1 MTSEAPKHIDIDVV
15 TYAVRCQKFRIA
27 ALVMKRTS
35 IPLATEYATRLVH
48 LIPGIRLDDM
58 LAFFDFDPSESKIL
72 LQDVLSTGLVEERN
86 GQLHLSQRGWK
97 SLSPESDRLDLFE
110 LEEINTTVAFELA
123 ALTPV
128 EESSLNARE
137 AKVIEELRLPDR
149 ERAASA
155 GADAADAFDLHFQEW
170 RATQARRRWLDEDAR
185 LTSIED
191 IQPIAATT
199 AVVQIPIR
207 WRPADESGAS
217 PDFSELSNRGRPG
230 SRSPL
235 ISAISEQMKSVVAPS
250 DHQDAFELVDRID
263 GGLLRRGGVRSSVE
277 REPWVSAAATAEGQI
292 LKGIGAPGLKLVGSV
307 ASDKLRAAV
316 LDWTQAAANTSSTTR
331 TPVFWLPPAVS
342 SWGRNVPFVNLARD
356 LSRKNQIDDG
366 TVLLARSGSDYE
378 RKGWTRLYGHANRQ
392 PALFARCLAVPP
404 KELPS
409 ALEIILKPGSWVAVL
424 IHSPDIASGYP
435 FPFGYITSDAKIV
448 ADYRLCIAELAAK
461 ADGTA
466 AVMWTKPD
474 EDAHRALSSVDAAL
488 DISVAAPD

>member
-1 MTSEAPKHIDIDVV
+1 MDIDVA
-15 TYAVRCQKFRIA
+15 TFAVRCQKFRIA

-97 SLSPESDRLDLFE
+97 SLSPDSDRLDLFE
-110 LEEINTTVAFELA
+110 VEEINTTVAFELA

-137 AKVIEELRLPDR
+137 AKVVEELKLPNR
-149 ERAASA
+149 EKAAAA
-155 GADAADAFDLHFQEW
+155 GAEAAEAFDLHFQEW
-170 RATQARRRWLDEDAR
+170 RATQARRRWLDEDTR

-191 IQPIAATT
+191 IQPIAAAT
-199 AVVQIPIR
+199 AVFQIPVR
-207 WRPADESGAS
+207 WRPADEAGVS
-217 PDFSELSNRGRPG
+217 PDFSELSSRGRPG

-250 DHQDAFELVDRID
+250 DHHLAFELVDRID
-263 GGLLRRGGVRSSVE
+263 GGILRRGGVRSSIE
-277 REPWVSAAATAEGQI
+277 REQWIRAAASSDGHQ
-292 LKGIGAPGLKLVGSV
+292 LKGVGAPGLRLVGSV
-307 ASDKLRAAV
+307 ASDKLRSAL
-316 LDWTQAAANTSSTTR
+316 LDWTQSTANATSTTR

-356 LSRKNQIDDG
+356 LSIANQIDDG
-366 TVLLARSGSDYE
+366 TVLLARAGSTYD
-378 RKGWTRLYGHANRQ
+378 RKSWTRLYAQANRQ
-392 PALFARCLAVPP
+392 PALFDRCLAIPS

-409 ALEIILKPGSWVAVL
+409 ALEIILKPSSWVAIL
-424 IHSPDIASGYP
+424 IHSPDSTSNYP
-435 FPFGYITSDAKIV
+435 LPFGYITADPTIV
-448 ADYRLCIAELAAK
+448 GSYKQSIAELAAK
-461 ADGTA
+461 AEGTA
-466 AVMWTKPD
+466 ALLWTKAD
-474 EDAHRALSSVDAAL
+474 EDPHRALTSIDAAL
-488 DISVAAPD
+488 DIGVADPD